1 MKDHDY
7 ILYILVAIMFVFF
20 CYSFDFALTNSPLLR
35 G

>member
-1 MKDHDY
+1 MRKHDWV
-7 ILYILVAIMFVFF
+7 LYVLVAVLFVGF